1 MVALL
6 TTLVVLGLAL
16 VWLRAWLRQ
25 SRFAQGIALG
35 ASSAIARRNAGRGA
49 RRGMPHM
56 PIWVPP
62 LPFALIATSLFG
74 FGVLAWIWADD

>member
-1 MVALL
+1 MGAFL

-16 VWLRAWLRQ
+16 VWLRAWLRH

-35 ASSAIARRNAGRGA
+35 AVIAIAGEMLVAAVIRL
-49 RRGMPHM
+49 PHI
-56 PIWVPP
+56 PLWLPP
-62 LPFALIATSLFG
+62 LPFAIIATTLFG